1 MPAPW
6 HGGCSVRG
14 KPKWPRGKNAVFNPD
29 QNGRTHIMSLSINT
43 NMGAMIALQNLNSTS
58 ADLQSTQNRIS
69 TGLKVAS
76 AKDDGATYAIAQSQR
91 ATVSSLDA
99 VKDSLNRASSSVD
112 VAMSAG
118 ESISDMLTQMKE
130 KALAASDTSLD
141 TTSRDALNTDFGALR
156 DQITKTISNATFNG
170 INLIDGSLSNLQ
182 ALANADGSSHLT
194 VNSQNLSL
202 GGSIIG
208 LATDA
213 SFDSATSAGNLLTDI
228 DDSINA
234 VSAALAKMGTSSKAV
249 AAHMT
254 FIGKLQDSLEAGIG
268 NLVDADMAKESAKL
282 QALQTKQQLGIQA
295 LSIANQAPQIA
306 VSLFRG

>member
-1 MPAPW
+1 
-6 HGGCSVRG
+6 
-14 KPKWPRGKNAVFNPD
+14 
-29 QNGRTHIMSLSINT
+29 MSLSINT
-43 NMGAMIALQNLNSTS
+43 NMGAMVALQNLNMTS
-58 ADLQSTQNRIS
+58 ADLQTTQSHIS

-141 TTSRDALNTDFGALR
+141 TTSRTALNTDFAALR

-170 INLIDGSLSNLQ
+170 INLVNGSLTNGLT
-182 ALANADGSSHLT
+182 ALANASGTSVLT
-194 VNSQNLSL
+194 IAGENLSL
-202 GGSIIG
+202 GGSIISVSSSAG
-208 LATDA
+208 FTT
-213 SFDSATSAGNLLTDI
+213 ATSANALLSTI
-228 DDSINA
+228 DTSINQ
-234 VSAALAKMGTSSKAV
+234 VSAALAKLGTSSKAV
-249 AAHMT
+249 ANHMT
-254 FIGKLQDSLEAGIG
+254 FIGKLQDSLTAGIG
-268 NLVDADMAKESAKL
+268 NLVDADMAQESAKL

-295 LSIANQAPQIA
+295 LSIANQAPQAA

>member
-1 MPAPW
+1 
-6 HGGCSVRG
+6 
-14 KPKWPRGKNAVFNPD
+14 
-29 QNGRTHIMSLSINT
+29 MSLSINT
-43 NMGAMIALQNLNSTS
+43 NMGAMIALQNLNMTS
-58 ADLQSTQNRIS
+58 SDLESTQNRIS

-141 TTSRDALNTDFGALR
+141 TTSRTALNTDFAALR
-156 DQITKTISNATFNG
+156 DQITKTITNASFNG
-170 INLIDGSLSNLQ
+170 INLLDGSLATGLT
-182 ALANADGSSHLT
+182 ALANAQGTSVLT
-194 VNSQNLSL
+194 VSGQDLSL
-202 GGSIIG
+202 GGSIVTISTSAG
-208 LATDA
+208 FST
-213 SFDSATSAGNLLTDI
+213 ATSASALLTTI
-228 DDSINA
+228 DTSINQ

-249 AAHMT
+249 ATHLT
-254 FIGKLQDSLEAGIG
+254 FIGKLQDSITAGIG

-295 LSIANQAPQIA
+295 LAIANQAPQIA
-306 VSLFRG
+306 ISLFK